1 MEAKVINPKGNV
13 ILVFNPLKRLV
24 AFFGSETAAAKAFN
38 VSSVSIH
45 LAVSGE
51 TISCNNLYFRK
62 LSENIEVTF
71 EDFGKLKLEEYD
83 SMCGV
88 KRKYYATKEMTRK
101 GMKYNTKN
109 KKKHED

>member
-24 AFFGSETAAAKAFN
+24 AFFGSETAD
-38 VSSVSIH
+38 
-45 LAVSGE
+45 

-71 EDFGKLKLEEYD
+71 EDFGKLRLEEYD